1 MRHLPL
7 AALAVALLSTSA
19 FAQDSTVLTGKAA
32 FGGWQD
38 DAPGTTRQL
47 TVKDLEEP
55 FVSKSASNSAAP
67 VPMKEGQLPKVPDG
81 YKIELVAK
89 GIDNPRAIRF
99 APNGDLFVANS
110 EDGQVLVFR
119 FDGDKP
125 TPVKQSTYVDKL
137 NQPYGIAFYPAD
149 KPQWVYIAE
158 SDGLKRYPYKEG
170 DLEAPK
176 GNGPDGGAQTILDAI
191 PSEHHWTRDVV
202 FSPDGKT
209 MYFSVGSGSNVGDGT
224 MSRTPKG
231 GLDKWIADHALGVSW
246 EGEERR
252 AAVLA
257 FDPEGKNERYFATG
271 LRNCAGMTLQP
282 ATGNV
287 WCVVNERDEL
297 GDNIPFEYATAVKDG
312 AFYGWPWYYNGDHP
326 DPRWKD
332 TPRDDLK
339 GKVTVGDVLFQAH
352 SAPLNIAFETGDG
365 LGPDAKGDAFV
376 AMHGSWNRNTRTG
389 YKIVQLDIDKDG
401 KPTGTYTDFVTG
413 FVLDDDN
420 VWGRPVGVAFDK
432 AGNLFFSE
440 DGSGTI
446 WKVSKQ

>member
-7 AALAVALLSTSA
+7 TVLAVALLSTSA
-19 FAQDSTVLTGKAA
+19 LAQDSRVLTGKDA
-32 FGGWQD
+32 FGGWKD
-38 DAPGTTRQL
+38 DAPGVTRHL
-47 TVKDLEEP
+47 SADDLEAP
-55 FVSKSASNSAAP
+55 FVSPSASNGAQP
-67 VPMKEGQLPKVPDG
+67 VPMKEGQLPKVPDA

-110 EDGQVLVFR
+110 EDGQVLVYR

-125 TPVKQSTYVDKL
+125 TPAKQSVYVEKL

-158 SDGLKRYPYKEG
+158 SDGLKRYPYKDG

-176 GNGPDGGAQTILDAI
+176 GQDSGVQTILDAI
-191 PSEHHWTRDVV
+191 PSEHHWTRDVA

-224 MSRTPKG
+224 MARTPKG
-231 GLDKWIADHALGVSW
+231 GLDKWIADHALGVAW

-271 LRNCAGMTLQP
+271 LRNCSGMTLQP
-282 ATGNV
+282 ATGKL

-312 AFYGWPWYYNGDHP
+312 GFYGWPWYYNGDHA
-326 DPRWKD
+326 DPRWTE

-352 SAPLNIAFETGDG
+352 SAPLNIAFETGDA

-389 YKIVQLDIDKDG
+389 YKIVQLDMDKDG
-401 KPTGTYTDFVTG
+401 KPNGTYTDFVTG
-413 FVLDDDN
+413 FVLSDDD

-432 AGNLFFSE
+432 NGNLFFSE

>member
-1 MRHLPL
+1 MRPSGTTPVASMITRPKPPSAKRPRCTKCQALAKPCLAEYWHIGATTARLRSVNSRKARGENRRDIRDCLRWGGRQSGPSCFHRQDTMDGKACSQMRVRGEEQPLGRIEVDEGSNGGFLMRHLPL

-32 FGGWQD
+32 FGGWKD

-99 APNGDLFVANS
+99 APNGDLFVVFS
-110 EDGQVLVFR
+110 EDGQVLVLR

-125 TPVKQSTYVDKL
+125 TPVKQSVYVEKL

-149 KPQWVYIAE
+149 KPQWFYVAE

-224 MSRTPKG
+224 MSKTPKD
-231 GLDKWIADHALGVSW
+231 GLDKWIADHPLGVSW

-257 FDPEGKNERYFATG
+257 FAPDGKNAR
-271 LRNCAGMTLQP
+271 
-282 ATGNV
+282 
-287 WCVVNERDEL
+287 
-297 GDNIPFEYATAVKDG
+297 
-312 AFYGWPWYYNGDHP
+312 
-326 DPRWKD
+326 
-332 TPRDDLK
+332 
-339 GKVTVGDVLFQAH
+339 
-352 SAPLNIAFETGDG
+352 
-365 LGPDAKGDAFV
+365 
-376 AMHGSWNRNTRTG
+376 
-389 YKIVQLDIDKDG
+389 
-401 KPTGTYTDFVTG
+401 
-413 FVLDDDN
+413 
-420 VWGRPVGVAFDK
+420 
-432 AGNLFFSE
+432 
-440 DGSGTI
+440 
-446 WKVSKQ
+446 